1 MRTFFIFTLSLIF
14 LNFVSREEVR
24 ESGDLEVTVTNIEN
38 SEGEIRAVLFKGKDG
53 FPDENEKAFRKASV
67 DANKGKTTFVF
78 ENVPYGDYAISLLH
92 DKNGNGEM
100 DFNFIGYPQEG
111 YGISNN
117 KNPGLSMPKYEDAH
131 FTHQSHPNRI
141 LIHLRN

>member
-1 MRTFFIFTLSLIF
+1 MRTIFIFALSLIF
-14 LNFVSREEVR
+14 LNFLTPEEAQ
-24 ESGDLEVTVTNIEN
+24 EKGDLKVTITNIESN
-38 SEGEIRAVLFKGKDG
+38 EGKIRAVLFKGKNG
-53 FPDENEKAFRKASV
+53 FPDEKEKAFRSASV
-67 DANKGKTTFVF
+67 DAQTGKSTLIF
-78 ENVPYGDYAISLLH
+78 ENIPFGEYAISLLH
-92 DKNGNGEM
+92 DKNGNGKM

-131 FTHQSHPNRI
+131 FTHQTNPNRI